1 MSTKE
6 SHFYEFG
13 PFRLDPVKRRLLR
26 DGEPVPLT
34 PKAFDTL
41 LELVRHSGKTI
52 EKDELMREVWPDAV
66 VEENNLN
73 QNISALRRSLGDSRQ
88 ESQYIAT
95 IPGFGYRFVAEVR
108 VTPFEPERP
117 LDRRG
122 QLRLIADHRVEQGR
136 DEHLDKPSLT
146 TINAE
151 GAALALSAER
161 EVDSLE
167 RIEPLLTPA
176 PQPAERPISTPKRH
190 NWVFALVLALIVIV
204 GIGIALWI
212 SGIVKPKP
220 DAGGSDIEVTNLTRT
235 GTIGSAAISPDGKH
249 ILYSVH
255 EGGRE
260 SLWLRQVAASSAQQ
274 IVPPADVGY
283 GGLAFSRDGNHIY
296 LIRGERGAPVRA
308 LYRMAALGGVPTKLL
323 DGIDSAMTLSPE
335 GSRIAFVR
343 NSADESAL
351 IIADSDGSH
360 QNKLATRSV
369 TDYFKVPAWSPDGKV
384 IACSSGSGEQYDI
397 HNSIVGVR
405 VEDGTQS
412 PLTAQKWAGTH
423 WVQWLADGSGL
434 LITARETHE
443 SPDQIWQISYPGGN
457 SRRLTNDSKMYRSIS
472 LTADSRAL
480 IAVQTELLADVWVT
494 QDWRGSEP
502 RKISFGTG
510 SYESVCYA
518 PDGKI
523 VYSSQASGKW
533 DIWSMNA
540 DGSNPKQL
548 TADAGVNLHESV
560 SLDGRYIVFAS
571 NRAGV
576 FNIWRM
582 NIDGGNP
589 VQLTRGNGEKFPCCS
604 PDGKWVVYN
613 SVASDQ
619 NLYAL
624 WKVPIEG
631 GEPERMTD
639 GNNDHPAISPDGK
652 HIAYFHSANGKY
664 KIVVIPFAGGQLER
678 SAGGQPERST
688 GGEPGRSAG
697 GQPERIIDIAQGL
710 DPSAY
715 IRWFPDGEALTYAAA
730 RNDVSNIWMQPLAGG
745 DAKQL
750 TDFKGEGRLQF
761 DWSRDGKQLVF
772 LRRLWSADL
781 VLLKNVAP

>member
-1 MSTKE
+1 MSSKE
-6 SHFYEFG
+6 RHFYEFG

-52 EKDELMREVWPDAV
+52 EKDDLMREVWPDAV

-95 IPGFGYRFVAEVR
+95 IPGFGYRFVAEVK

-117 LDRRG
+117 VDRRG

-136 DEHLDKPSLT
+136 DEHFDKPSLT

-151 GAALALSAER
+151 GAALALAAER

-176 PQPAERPISTPKRH
+176 PPAGRPILPPKQHKR
-190 NWVFALVLALIVIV
+190 VFVLVLALIVIAGV
-204 GIGIALWI
+204 SIAFLI
-212 SGIVKPKP
+212 YGIVKPKP
-220 DAGGSDIEVTNLTRT
+220 DAVGNDIEVTNLTRT
-235 GTIGSAAISPDGKH
+235 GTVGSAAISPDGKH
-249 ILYSVH
+249 ILYSIH
-255 EGGRE
+255 EAGRE

-274 IVPPADVGY
+274 IAPPADVSY
-283 GGLAFSRDGNHIY
+283 LGLAFSRDGNHVY

-323 DGIDSAMTLSPE
+323 DGIDSEITLSPD

-343 NSADESAL
+343 NRADESAL
-351 IIADSDGSH
+351 ITADADGGH

-405 VEDGTQS
+405 VEDGTQT
-412 PLTAQKWAGTH
+412 PLTPQKWPGTH
-423 WVQWLADGSGL
+423 AVQWLADGSGL

-457 SRRLTNDSKMYRSIS
+457 ARRLTSDSKMYRSIS

-494 QDWRGSEP
+494 QNWRSEQP

-604 PDGKWVVYN
+604 PDGKWIVYN

-624 WKVPIEG
+624 WRVQIEG

-652 HIAYFHSANGKY
+652 HIAYFHSANGRY
-664 KIVVIPFAGGQLER
+664 KIVVIPF
-678 SAGGQPERST
+678 
-688 GGEPGRSAG
+688 AG

-710 DPSAY
+710 DPSPY

-750 TDFKGEGRLQF
+750 TDFKPEGRLQF

-781 VLLKNVAP
+781 VLLKNVVP